1 MHNQNKIL
9 RVLQLISLLKKEPA
23 KSIRFLSGIL
33 ESTDRTVYRY
43 LDLVKELGF
52 ELQKDQNNKFLII
65 GSDDYETVSFSNEEA
80 SLLRDLVLSTGKE
93 SKLKDSLLQKIYLQ
107 SELAIQGNQ
116 ILRANIGKMVTK
128 INSAISENKRVLLKS
143 YHSINSQKIS
153 DRVIEPISF
162 TDNYNSICGFEVD
175 TKINKFYNLERI
187 TEVILLNDQQEFQK
201 LHQLDE
207 TDIFGFSK
215 LNGERFQVELS
226 LTLKAYILL
235 KEDYPKIKKHIK
247 KDKSSDVYN
256 LKIEVNNPKP
266 ITRFILGLKEDIE
279 IIGSPEFKNYL
290 KNYVFTTLENNNSD
304 FEN

>member
-1 MHNQNKIL
+1 MHNQHKIL

-65 GSDDYETVSFSNEEA
+65 GNDDFETVSFSNEEA

-93 SKLKDSLLQKIYLQ
+93 SKLKDTLLKKIYLQ

-128 INSAISENKRVLLKS
+128 INTAIKENKRILLKS
-143 YHSINSQKIS
+143 YHSINTQKIS
-153 DRVIEPISF
+153 DRVIEPISL
-162 TDNYNSICGFEVD
+162 TDNYNSICGFEIE
-175 TKINKFYNLERI
+175 TKTNKYYNLERI
-187 TEVILLNDQQEFQK
+187 TEVILLNEQQEFQK
-201 LHQLDE
+201 LHQLDKM
-207 TDIFGFSK
+207 DVFGFSK
-215 LNGERFQVELS
+215 LNGKRFRVELT

-235 KEDYPKIKKHIK
+235 KEEYPKIGKYIK
-247 KDKSSDVYN
+247 KDKNSDIYN

-266 ITRFILGLKEDIE
+266 ITRFILGLKEDIAVT
-279 IIGSPEFKNYL
+279 GSKSFL
-290 KNYVFTTLENNNSD
+290 KHLSELD
-304 FEN
+304 

>member
-1 MHNQNKIL
+1 MHNQHKIL

-65 GSDDYETVSFSNEEA
+65 GNNDFETVSFSNEEA

-93 SKLKDSLLQKIYLQ
+93 SKLKDTLLKKIYLQ

-128 INSAISENKRVLLKS
+128 INTAITENKRVLLRS

-175 TKINKFYNLERI
+175 TKTNKFYNLERI
-187 TEVILLNDQQEFQK
+187 TEVILLNEQQEFQK

-207 TDIFGFSK
+207 MDAFGFSK
-215 LNGERFQVELS
+215 LNGKRFRVELT

-235 KEDYPKIKKHIK
+235 KEEYPKIEKHIK
-247 KDKSSDVYN
+247 KDKSSEVYN

-266 ITRFILGLKEDIE
+266 ITRFILGLKEDIAVT
-279 IIGSPEFKNYL
+279 GSKSFL
-290 KNYVFTTLENNNSD
+290 KHLSELD
-304 FEN
+304 

>member
-65 GSDDYETVSFSNEEA
+65 GNDDFESVSFSNEEA
-80 SLLRDLVLSTGKE
+80 TLLRDLVLSTGKE
-93 SKLKDSLLQKIYLQ
+93 SKLRDSLLQKIYLQ
-107 SELAIQGNQ
+107 SELAIQGNNV
-116 ILRANIGKMVTK
+116 LKANLGIMVTK
-128 INSAISENKRVLLKS
+128 INTAIIENKRVLLKS

-153 DRVIEPISF
+153 DRIIEPICLS
-162 TDNYNSICGFEVD
+162 DNYNSICGFEVE
-175 TKINKFYNLERI
+175 TKTNKYYNIERI
-187 TEVILLNDQQEFQK
+187 TEVIILNDQQEFQN

-207 TDIFGFSK
+207 MDAFGFSK
-215 LNGERFQVELS
+215 LNGEVFQVELN

-235 KEDYPKIKKHIK
+235 KEEYPKIEKHIE
-247 KDKSSDVYN
+247 KDKKSGIYI

-266 ITRFILGLKEDIE
+266 ITRFILGLKEDVKVNGSKSFLKHLSE
-279 IIGSPEFKNYL
+279 I
-290 KNYVFTTLENNNSD
+290 D
-304 FEN
+304 

>member
-1 MHNQNKIL
+1 MYNQNKIL

-52 ELQKDQNNKFLII
+52 ELKKDQNNKFLII
-65 GSDDYETVSFSNEEA
+65 GSGDFETVSFSNEEA

-93 SKLKDSLLQKIYLQ
+93 NKLKDSILQKIYIQ
-107 SELAIQGNQ
+107 SELALQGNH
-116 ILRANIGKMVTK
+116 ILKANLGNMVSK
-128 INSAISENKRVLLKS
+128 INTAIIENKRVLLKS
-143 YHSINSQKIS
+143 YHSINTQKIS
-153 DRVIEPISF
+153 DRVIEPICL
-162 TDNYNSICGFEVD
+162 TDNYNSICGFEVE
-175 TKINKFYNLERI
+175 TKMNKFYNIERI
-187 TEVILLNDQQEFQK
+187 TEVIILNEEQEYQN

-207 TDIFGFSK
+207 MDVFGFST
-215 LNGERFQVELS
+215 LNGERFQVELK

-235 KEDYPKIKKHIK
+235 KEEYPKIEKHIK

-266 ITRFILGLKEDIE
+266 ITRFILGLNEEIE
-279 IIGSPEFKNYL
+279 IIGSPEFKKHI
-290 KNYVFTTLENNNSD
+290 KNIIR
-304 FEN
+304 

>member
-1 MHNQNKIL
+1 MYNQNKIL

-52 ELQKDQNNKFLII
+52 ELKKDQNNKFLII
-65 GSDDYETVSFSNEEA
+65 GNGDYETVSFSNEEA

-93 SKLKDSLLQKIYLQ
+93 NKLKDSILQKIYLQ
-107 SELAIQGNQ
+107 SELALQGNH
-116 ILRANIGKMVTK
+116 ILKANLGNMVSK
-128 INSAISENKRVLLKS
+128 INTAISENKRVQLKS
-143 YHSINSQKIS
+143 YHSINTQKIS
-153 DRVIEPISF
+153 DRVIEPICL
-162 TDNYNSICGFEVD
+162 TDNYNSICGFEVE
-175 TKINKFYNLERI
+175 TKMNKFYNIERI
-187 TEVILLNDQQEFQK
+187 TEVILLNEEQEFQN

-207 TDIFGFSK
+207 MDVFGFSI
-215 LNGERFQVELS
+215 LNGERFQVELT

-235 KEDYPKIKKHIK
+235 KEEYPKIEKHIK

-266 ITRFILGLKEDIE
+266 ITRFILGLNEEIE
-279 IIGSPEFKNYL
+279 IIGSPEFKKHI
-290 KNYVFTTLENNNSD
+290 KNIIR
-304 FEN
+304 

>member
-1 MHNQNKIL
+1 MHNQHKIL

-52 ELQKDQNNKFLII
+52 ELKKDQNNKFLII
-65 GSDDYETVSFSNEEA
+65 GNDDFETVSFSNEEA

-93 SKLKDSLLQKIYLQ
+93 SKLKDTLLKKIYLQ

-128 INSAISENKRVLLKS
+128 INTAIKENKRVLLKS
-143 YHSINSQKIS
+143 YHSINTQKIS

-162 TDNYNSICGFEVD
+162 TDNYNSICGFEIE
-175 TKINKFYNLERI
+175 TKTNKYYNLERI
-187 TEVILLNDQQEFQK
+187 TEVVLLNEQQEFQK
-201 LHQLDE
+201 LHQLDKM
-207 TDIFGFSK
+207 DVFGFSK
-215 LNGERFQVELS
+215 LNGKRFKVELT

-235 KEDYPKIKKHIK
+235 KEEYPKIEKHIK
-247 KDKSSDVYN
+247 KDKSSEVYN

-279 IIGSPEFKNYL
+279 VTGSKSFL
-290 KNYVFTTLENNNSD
+290 KHLSD
-304 FEN
+304 LD

>member
-52 ELQKDQNNKFLII
+52 ELKKDQNNKFII
-65 GSDDYETVSFSNEEA
+65 VGNDDFETVSFSNEEA

-116 ILRANIGKMVTK
+116 ILKANLGKMVTK
-128 INSAISENKRVLLKS
+128 INTAISENKRVLLKS
-143 YHSINSQKIS
+143 YHSINTQKIS
-153 DRVIEPISF
+153 DRVIEPICL
-162 TDNYNSICGFEVD
+162 TDNYNSICGLEVD
-175 TKINKFYNLERI
+175 TKKNKFYNIERI
-187 TEVILLNDQQEFQK
+187 TEVIVLEEPQEFND
-201 LHQLDE
+201 LHHIDE

-215 LNGERFQVELS
+215 LNGEYFKVELS
-226 LTLKAYILL
+226 LSLRAYILL
-235 KEDYPKIKKHIK
+235 KEEYPKIEKHIK
-247 KDKSSDVYN
+247 KDKSLDVYN

-266 ITRFILGLKEDIE
+266 ITRFILGLKEDIKILGSESFIIHLSE
-279 IIGSPEFKNYL
+279 I
-290 KNYVFTTLENNNSD
+290 D
-304 FEN
+304 

>member
-1 MHNQNKIL
+1 MHNQHKIL

-65 GSDDYETVSFSNEEA
+65 GNDDYETVSFSNEEA

-93 SKLKDSLLQKIYLQ
+93 NKLKDTLLKKIYLQ

-128 INSAISENKRVLLKS
+128 INTAIKENKRVLLKS
-143 YHSINSQKIS
+143 YHSINTQKIS
-153 DRVIEPISF
+153 DRVIEPISL
-162 TDNYNSICGFEVD
+162 TDNYNSICGFEIE
-175 TKINKFYNLERI
+175 TKTNKYYNLERI
-187 TEVILLNDQQEFQK
+187 TEVILLNEQQEFQK
-201 LHQLDE
+201 LHQLDKM
-207 TDIFGFSK
+207 DVFGFSK
-215 LNGERFQVELS
+215 LNGKRFRVELT

-235 KEDYPKIKKHIK
+235 KEGYPKIGKYIK

-266 ITRFILGLKEDIE
+266 ITRFIFGLKDDIE
-279 IIGSPEFKNYL
+279 IIGSPKFKEYL
-290 KNYVFTTLENNNSD
+290 KIMY
-304 FEN
+304 

>member
-1 MHNQNKIL
+1 MYNQNKIL

-33 ESTDRTVYRY
+33 DSTERTVYRY

-65 GSDDYETVSFSNEEA
+65 GNDDYETVSFSNEEA
-80 SLLRDLVLSTGKE
+80 TLLRDLVLSTGKE

-107 SELAIQGNQ
+107 SELAIQGNH
-116 ILRANIGKMVTK
+116 ILKAQLGKMVTI
-128 INSAISENKRVLLKS
+128 INTAISENKRVILKS

-153 DRVIEPISF
+153 DRLIEPISL
-162 TDNYNSICGFEVD
+162 TDNYNSICGFEVE
-175 TKINKFYNLERI
+175 TKTNKYYNIERI
-187 TEVILLNDQQEFQK
+187 TEVILLNELQEFQN

-207 TDIFGFSK
+207 IDAFGFSK
-215 LNGERFQVELS
+215 LNGELFQVELT

-235 KEDYPKIKKHIK
+235 KEEYPKIEKYIT
-247 KDKSSDVYN
+247 KDKGSDTYY

-266 ITRFILGLKEDIE
+266 ITRFILGLKDDIE
-279 IIGSPEFKNYL
+279 VIGSKSFL
-290 KNYVFTTLENNNSD
+290 KHLSEID
-304 FEN
+304 

>member
-1 MHNQNKIL
+1 MYNQNKIL

-33 ESTDRTVYRY
+33 ESTERTVYRY

-65 GSDDYETVSFSNEEA
+65 GNNDYETVSFSNEEA

-107 SELAIQGNQ
+107 SELSIQGNH
-116 ILRANIGKMVTK
+116 ILKAQLGKMVTI
-128 INSAISENKRVLLKS
+128 INTAIIENKKVILKS

-153 DRVIEPISF
+153 DRLIEPISL
-162 TDNYNSICGFEVD
+162 TDNYNSICGFEVE
-175 TKINKFYNLERI
+175 TKTNKYYNLERI
-187 TEVILLNDQQEFQK
+187 TEVILLNELQEFQD

-207 TDIFGFSK
+207 IDAFGFSK
-215 LNGERFQVELS
+215 LNGELFQVELT

-235 KEDYPKIKKHIK
+235 KEEYPKIEKYIN
-247 KDKSSDVYN
+247 KDKSSDVYF

-266 ITRFILGLKEDIE
+266 ITRFILGLKDDIE
-279 IIGSPEFKNYL
+279 VTGSKSFL
-290 KNYVFTTLENNNSD
+290 KHLSEID
-304 FEN
+304 